1 MTEAGSVYITKKEVP
16 MMGFLD
22 IENVEDTDECNVDF
36 SLKRIS
42 VEEKEI
48 TSGIDIELEFNAI
61 GDVYKAQEI
70 NILNDLYCLNS
81 NVEFNRQEVALESCQ
96 RNIVQT
102 STIKQKIVVEDIN
115 QIYDTE
121 YSILRAEKVENRIE
135 GEIRVKCI
143 YSSFEKA
150 SINKKEETIKF
161 TLALE
166 QEVSEIK
173 MEISNS
179 RAMILPDSSIDIELN
194 VDILSTSSNQENV
207 NLINNIQVGEAN
219 NGDEYSMTI
228 YFVKP
233 GDSLWKIA
241 KRFKSTVNEIANINE
256 IENENM
262 INIGDKLY
270 IPRAI

>member
-1 MTEAGSVYITKKEVP
+1 MWKQYRNNFKKFKYKRITKKNEIEIEMEFNLSGDIYQKKEIN
-16 MMGFLD
+16 MMVDLYGINYKTNFKNQIVYLEKRKPQTLRKIE
-22 IENVEDTDECNVDF
+22 IEN
-36 SLKRIS
+36 K
-42 VEEKEI
+42 
-48 TSGIDIELEFNAI
+48 
-61 GDVYKAQEI
+61 
-70 NILNDLYCLNS
+70 IL
-81 NVEFNRQEVALESCQ
+81 
-96 RNIVQT
+96 I
-102 STIKQKIVVEDIN
+102 EDIN